1 MPVPPPPERRRRPHG
16 GGVGA
21 ARGLRAPAGGARGGP
36 GPRLQHRGARQGSHR
51 HGSGEIKG
59 GREGRTK
66 AAGQVGE
73 GSPGA
78 GWGAARWRGDNGR
91 GEPRAVP
98 ARPVLSHL
106 GWQELKERATP
117 AETWPPAPVP
127 SLRARVTFQPPAAH
141 RGWVLPW
148 PEERLPGGVCFAEIR
163 LKGFG
168 CARCWG
174 ASGHPS
180 PAVKAQLCNRN

>member
-59 GREGRTK
+59 GRDGRRLRGRWGK
-66 AAGQVGE
+66 ALPVRGG
-73 GSPGA
+73 GLPGA
-78 GWGAARWRGDNGR
+78 GVIT
-91 GEPRAVP
+91 EPRAVP

-106 GWQELKERATP
+106 GWQELKERASP
-117 AETWPPAPVP
+117 GETWPPLCPRWV
-127 SLRARVTFQPPAAH
+127 
-141 RGWVLPW
+141 RG
-148 PEERLPGGVCFAEIR
+148 
-163 LKGFG
+163 
-168 CARCWG
+168 
-174 ASGHPS
+174 
-180 PAVKAQLCNRN
+180 